1 MSSIL
6 SLKLICHFTAFF
18 IGRILNDVGR
28 SRKFDESD
36 WTSLGCFISNEE
48 DRREVLGRAGSLV
61 ADRKSNI
68 QITEDMSR
76 QDRQGWCELQRFM
89 LRVMDRYPNSKV
101 RLARERLTVDSRVFV
116 WDRLSG
122 KVEEQRVVTIPIQ
135 GDIVSSTNGSATRYW
150 G

>member
-1 MSSIL
+1 MPPTKGIL
-6 SLKLICHFTAFF
+6 CLLLCLCGIRELESAPWQS
-18 IGRILNDVGR
+18 VSR
-28 SRKFDESD
+28 SGEFHC
-36 WTSLGCFISNEE
+36 G
-48 DRREVLGRAGSLV
+48 
-61 ADRKSNI
+61 DRKSNI

-89 LRVMDRYPNSKV
+89 LRVMDRYPTSKV

-135 GDIVSSTNGSATRYW
+135 GDIVSSTNGSTTRY
-150 G
+150 